1 MTWHTWAKCE
11 WWKNYLKK
19 KKNSFLSKKHDWSCF
34 VQIHIG
40 IQMCFEWR
48 CSPDSVATLV
58 VLTVAVKARC
68 SFEVF
73 SYVRGIFDDPYSTNV
88 PSWDVHLHF
97 GCAGS
102 HKLGVTETSHATLS
116 SLWASQIAL
125 VVVRCEFWQSRR
137 SCAEILTRRSFIESL
152 RRHLAR
158 APLMEILCREFF
170 LRSCREILPRGLLQR
185 SCQQSSYTN
194 FHRDLFK
201 GSCQETSSRELVQRS
216 CQEVSYRNLAKRA
229 LLESLCRYLWNRSCQ
244 ETCYKLGT
252 HTESLPRD
260 LL

>member
-1 MTWHTWAKCE
+1 MFIRGVLIGARHF
-11 WWKNYLKK
+11 WWPLQHKRALVRCPCA
-19 KKNSFLSKKHDWSCF
+19 FRLCRRCLLTQTGCHRDLSRNPL
-34 VQIHIG
+34 V
-40 IQMCFEWR
+40 
-48 CSPDSVATLV
+48 TL
-58 VLTVAVKARC
+58 
-68 SFEVF
+68 
-73 SYVRGIFDDPYSTNV
+73 G
-88 PSWDVHLHF
+88 
-97 GCAGS
+97 
-102 HKLGVTETSHATLS
+102 
-116 SLWASQIAL
+116 QIAL

-185 SCQQSSYTN
+185 SCQQNSCTN

-252 HTESLPRD
+252 RTESLPRD